1 MAIEW
6 NEKLATGNSVIDN
19 QHKELFAR
27 FDSLL
32 TACNER
38 KGKDEVYNLLQ
49 FLDDYVKSH
58 FALEER
64 LQQESN
70 YPHYG
75 EHKAQHESFIRDL
88 QGLESQLKQ
97 EGASL
102 SLVIQTNQTMV
113 NWLIQHINITD
124 REMAGYLRTAH

>member
-49 FLDDYVKSH
+49 FLGDYVKSH

-75 EHKAQHESFIRDL
+75 EHKAHEGFIRDL
-88 QGLESQLKQ
+88 QGLESQLKH

-113 NWLIQHINITD
+113 NWLIQHINIID
-124 REMAGYLRTAH
+124 REMAGYLRTAAH